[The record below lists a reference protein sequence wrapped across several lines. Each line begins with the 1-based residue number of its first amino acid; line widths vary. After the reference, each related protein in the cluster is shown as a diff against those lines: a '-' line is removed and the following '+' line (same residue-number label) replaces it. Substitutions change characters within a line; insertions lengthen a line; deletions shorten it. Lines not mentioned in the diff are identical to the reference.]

1 MMTLSGL
8 RQEIRF
14 RFSVDTAAWNSLQR
28 ETSWRWP
35 QQERVGAGPA
45 LQYVG
50 PGEETMTL
58 DGVIFP
64 HYRNAGSNQIN
75 SMREQAG
82 LGQPFILTTGTGQAL
97 GQWVIESISETQTE
111 HLPGGIPLKQEFS
124 LQLQRFD
131 YENTQ
136 ND

>member
-1 MMTLSGL
+1 M
-8 RQEIRF
+8 
-14 RFSVDTAAWNSLQR
+14 
-28 ETSWRWP
+28 
-35 QQERVGAGPA
+35 
-45 LQYVG
+45 QYVG